1 MLLLSYAKMLQ
12 IESRTSNLFECN
24 AECRLSYA
32 KIQINIK
39 TIATFV
45 HKNVTN
51 KEQVHYEIVKAPV
64 SRMFHLCNVLQLV
77 IYRFYDGTFPE

>member
-12 IESRTSNLFECN
+12 IERRTSNLFECN

-39 TIATFV
+39 TITTFV

-51 KEQVHYEIVKAPV
+51 KEQVHYKIVKAPV
-64 SRMFHLCNVLQLV
+64 S
-77 IYRFYDGTFPE
+77 